1 MTDGG
6 IANSLHVLRGGK
18 VVRRILMVELWRLSG
33 LELRGMIAAKEVK
46 PSEIMA
52 AVLARV
58 EKRNPKLNAF
68 CTISQDL
75 AMAEARQA
83 DNKMTQEKDKPPLFG
98 LPVSV
103 KDLIFTKGIR
113 TTFASKMHE
122 NFTPDQDEIVVERL
136 KAAGAIIIGKTN
148 SCEYG
153 YKAVTDSP
161 LWGITRNPWNLEM
174 TPAGSSGGAGA
185 AVASGMGSLAL
196 GSDGGGSIRAPA
208 SFCGIFGLKSSRGR
222 IPMYPLLPG
231 WETLDR
237 RVAHYG
243 PLTRTV
249 ADAAM
254 MMEVMA
260 GPDDRDPLSLPGGKF
275 HYREE
280 MKKGVQGLR
289 MAWSRDLGHLVVDP
303 VVREAVEEAAR
314 VFTRIGCKVEEAT
327 PEFPSM
333 HDAFQLLFA
342 ADCAGAIGAQ
352 LNEWRDCLDPG
363 LVRLTEIG
371 LKASA
376 VDYVRAVNRCHILWD
391 RLEPLFA
398 KYDLLLTP
406 TLPLPPFPAGIDW
419 PREVAGRKVH
429 PLTYLG
435 FTYPFNLTGQPA
447 ASLPC
452 TWTGDGLPIG
462 VQVVA
467 GRSEDLTVLRA
478 AAAFEEARPWKD
490 KWPD

>member
-1 MTDGG
+1 
-6 IANSLHVLRGGK
+6 V
-18 VVRRILMVELWRLSG
+18 VELWRLSG
-33 LELRGMIAAKEVK
+33 LELSEMLTTKEVK

-52 AVLARV
+52 AVLGRI
-58 EKRNPKLNAF
+58 EELNPKLNAF
-68 CTISQDL
+68 CTIAQES
-75 AMAEARQA
+75 AMAEAQRA
-83 DNKMTQEKDKPPLFG
+83 DQKMVRPMVKGKLFG

-122 NFTPDQDEIVVERL
+122 HLIPDQDEIAVQRL

-161 LWGITRNPWNLEM
+161 LWGITRNPWNSEM

-185 AVASGMGSLAL
+185 AVASGMGPLAL

-208 SFCGIFGLKSSRGR
+208 SFCGVFGLKSSRGR
-222 IPMYPLLPG
+222 IPMYPLLSG

-237 RVAHYG
+237 RVSHYG

-254 MMEVMA
+254 MLEVMA
-260 GPDDRDPLSLPGGKF
+260 GPDDRDPLSLPRGKLQ
-275 HYREE
+275 YREE

-289 MAWSRDLGHLVVDP
+289 IAWSRDLGHVVVEP
-303 VVREAVEEAAR
+303 VVRQAIEEAAR
-314 VFTRIGCKVEEAT
+314 VFSNIGCEVEEAT
-327 PEFPSM
+327 PVFPLM

-352 LNEWRDCLDPG
+352 LNEWRDRLDPG

-376 VDYVRAVNRCHILWD
+376 VDYVCAVNRCHILWD
-391 RLEPLFA
+391 RLEPFFA

-406 TLPLPPFPAGIDW
+406 TLPLPPFPVGIDW
-419 PREVAGRKVH
+419 PREVAGQRVH
-429 PLTYLG
+429 PLNYLG

-452 TWTGDGLPIG
+452 TWTPDGLPIG
-462 VQVVA
+462 VQIVA
-467 GRSEDLTVLRA
+467 GCFHDLTVLRA
-478 AAAFEEARPWKD
+478 AAAFEETRPWKN
-490 KWPD
+490 KWPC

>member
-1 MTDGG
+1 
-6 IANSLHVLRGGK
+6 
-18 VVRRILMVELWRLSG
+18 
-33 LELRGMIAAKEVK
+33 MIAAKEVK

-52 AVLARV
+52 AVLARI
-58 EKRNPKLNAF
+58 EKLNPKLNAF
-68 CTISQDL
+68 CTITQES

-83 DNKMTQEKDKPPLFG
+83 DERMMQKKEQKKLFG
-98 LPVSV
+98 LPVSI
-103 KDLIFTKGIR
+103 KDLILTKGIR
-113 TTFASKMHE
+113 TTFGSKMHE
-122 NFTPDQDEIVVERL
+122 NFIPDQDGIVVERL
-136 KAAGAIIIGKTN
+136 KEAGAIIIGKTN

-153 YKAVTDSP
+153 YKAVTDSL

-185 AVASGMGSLAL
+185 AVASGMGPLAL

-222 IPMYPLLPG
+222 IPMYPLLSG

-249 ADAAM
+249 ADATM

-260 GPDDRDPLSLPGGKF
+260 GPDERDSLSLPERKLN
-275 HYREE
+275 YREE
-280 MKKGVQGLR
+280 MRKGVRGLR
-289 MAWSRDLGHLVVDP
+289 IAWSRNLGHVVVDP
-303 VVREAVEEAAR
+303 VVREAVEGAAL
-314 VFTRIGCKVEEAT
+314 VFSMMGSEVEEAT
-327 PEFPSM
+327 PEFPLM
-333 HDAFQLLFA
+333 HDAFRLLFA

-352 LNEWRDCLDPG
+352 LDEWKDRLDPG

-376 VDYVRAVNRCHILWD
+376 TDYVRAVSQCHVLWEILQ
-391 RLEPLFA
+391 PFFG

-406 TLPLPPFPAGIDW
+406 TLPLPPFPVGIDW
-419 PREVAGRKVH
+419 PREVAGQKVH
-429 PLTYLG
+429 PLNYLG

-452 TWTGDGLPIG
+452 AWTSDGLPIG
-462 VQVVA
+462 LQIV
-467 GRSEDLTVLRA
+467 GRRFDDLTVLKA
-478 AAAFEEARPWKD
+478 AAAFEEARPWKS